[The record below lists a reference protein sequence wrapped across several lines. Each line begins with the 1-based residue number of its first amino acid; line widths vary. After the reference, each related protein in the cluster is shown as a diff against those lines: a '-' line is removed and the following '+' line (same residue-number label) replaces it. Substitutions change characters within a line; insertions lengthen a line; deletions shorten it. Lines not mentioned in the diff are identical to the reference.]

1 MLTEDNILTIGEGDF
16 GHTWRMTFDL
26 NVIVKEAG
34 VIKRVPAWTDPATG
48 VRYRGVNYVLLPLP
62 QARRI
67 INYILQYATSEEID
81 RIGEIFRKNEK
92 LYKIWKEKLN
102 ACKRFY

>member
-34 VIKRVPAWTDPATG
+34 VIKREPAWTDPAT
-48 VRYRGVNYVLLPLP
+48 
-62 QARRI
+62 
-67 INYILQYATSEEID
+67 
-81 RIGEIFRKNEK
+81 
-92 LYKIWKEKLN
+92 
-102 ACKRFY
+102 